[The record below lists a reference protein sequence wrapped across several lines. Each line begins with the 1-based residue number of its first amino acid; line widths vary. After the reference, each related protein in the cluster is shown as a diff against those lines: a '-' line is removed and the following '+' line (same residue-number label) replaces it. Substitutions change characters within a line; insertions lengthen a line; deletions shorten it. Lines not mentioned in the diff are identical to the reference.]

1 MRKCAA
7 FREALHECAGVESF
21 FMWIMVAGPYTSG
34 ARSEEQKAENLR
46 VLNRAAV
53 EIFRMGHVP
62 VIGVNM
68 ALPMIEAAGEA
79 AFGEIMIPVSL
90 ALTERCDACLR
101 IGGPSK
107 GADDEAERF
116 RAAGKPVFYSFEEQ
130 KSAVPEAPSPDLVG
144 LLKERLEEARTSPE
158 PGISWEEMKARLT
171 PC

>member
-1 MRKCAA
+1 
-7 FREALHECAGVESF
+7 
-21 FMWIMVAGPYTSG
+21 MWIMVAGPYTAG
-34 ARSEEQKAENLR
+34 ARSPEERAENLR

-62 VIGVNM
+62 MIGVNM
-68 ALPMIEAAGEA
+68 ALPMIEVAGESS
-79 AFGEIMIPVSL
+79 FKDLMMPVSL

-116 RAAGKPVFYSFEEQ
+116 RAAGRPVFYSLEEL
-130 KSAVPEAPSPDLVG
+130 KSVVPEAPSPDLVG
-144 LLKERLEEARTSPE
+144 LLKERLEEARADPE
-158 PGISWEEMKARLT
+158 GGISWEEMKARLRP